1 MGTVFTVASAKGGVG
16 KTATTAALGTT
27 LAMAGHDVVVV
38 DGDIGMANLATVLGV
53 EPGGE
58 TLHSVLSGDATVDDA
73 IYDGPEGLSVVPGST
88 AIEDFREAEATSLR
102 AVLEDLSAFDYVLV
116 DTGAGMNHDSAL
128 PLGLADEVVLVSSPE
143 PPALIDTG
151 KTKELADRLD
161 ADIAGIVLTRV
172 TENIPFE
179 VPSEVD
185 LDVPVLARVPYD
197 EAVVASF
204 AARRP
209 LCTAAP
215 GSDAAAAYR
224 GLAERLTDEEVP
236 EPTANADAS
245 GADPVDEDTGA
256 DADPVD
262 DDAES
267 RADADPEASPESPAE
282 ATSESDAP
290 PADASPSPEV
300 NVELPDEAGVSNEGV
315 ANALERAESESGPE
329 ASAESESGPEA
340 SAESEPDPEASV
352 EADAGTDADVTT
364 LVEEA
369 EPDDDADPGE
379 SEYPTVLAQD
389 PDVSDEEEERSRR
402 EKEAEGN
409 GGFFSRFLR

>member
-16 KTATTAALGTT
+16 KTATTATLGTT

-53 EPGGE
+53 DPDGE
-58 TLHSVLSGDATVDDA
+58 TLHSVLSGDAAVEDA
-73 IYDGPEGLSVVPGST
+73 IYEGPEGLSVVPGST

-102 AVLEDLSAFDYVLV
+102 AVLDDLSEFDYVLV
-116 DTGAGMNHDSAL
+116 DTGAGMSHDSAL

-143 PPALIDTG
+143 PPALIDTA
-151 KTKELADRLD
+151 KTKELAERLD
-161 ADIAGIVLTRV
+161 ADVAGIVLTRV

-179 VPSEVD
+179 VPTEVD

-224 GLAERLTDEEVP
+224 GLAERLTGEAIPD
-236 EPTANADAS
+236 PTAPADSSGDDAGDEADADAS
-245 GADPVDEDTGA
+245 GGTEPVADDETDPAAGA
-256 DADPVD
+256 DADP
-262 DDAES
+262 E
-267 RADADPEASPESPAE
+267 PTPESDPTAE
-282 ATSESDAP
+282 ETPVSDAS
-290 PADASPSPEV
+290 PADASPSADLH
-300 NVELPDEAGVSNEGV
+300 VELPGESEVSTDGV
-315 ANALERAESESGPE
+315 ANALERAETESDAE
-329 ASAESESGPEA
+329 ASAESDAKG
-340 SAESEPDPEASV
+340 SAES
-352 EADAGTDADVTT
+352 DAGTDADVAT

-369 EPDDDADPGE
+369 EPDDDADPDE

-402 EKEAEGN
+402 ENEGEGN
-409 GGFFSRFLR
+409 GGFFSRFLNR